1 MDMVEKDLANRMAEI
16 QEEVKQIFEK
26 NMKITDWNVPEADD
40 NKAADMIV
48 DILQDALNEIKKDIR
63 AGKYDFY

>member
-1 MDMVEKDLANRMAEI
+1 MDMVEKDLENRMAEI